1 MSKIINKNALY
12 GNKFLNI
19 KENELVLDG
28 INVKNLIEK
37 YSTPSFVFLQK
48 KIEENIKKINDCFS
62 SVFTNS
68 QGFYSTKAN
77 YLPEIISIVK
87 NQNFGTEIVGLPE
100 LKILKKIG
108 FPFEKVIAGGPYL
121 PNDFLAEIIKTHVK
135 YLVVY
140 DLDDIVRIQEIIQ
153 EFGTYKQ
160 DILIR
165 IQSQKYTGRLGI
177 VLNEPNLKN
186 LKDIFDKCPNLQ
198 YKGILAHRGTQL
210 NSIDDYMKN
219 FQLLIENA
227 IKIKKFVG
235 WDTSILNIGGGF
247 PNADSIKKNQLIAIL
262 KKFKE
267 KLLKNN
273 LNSCSIFYEP
283 GRFIV
288 GDTGF
293 ALASVIKYDKIHRTA
308 FLDIG
313 NNYIPKFMKSSL
325 RFYNISKIFESPNK
339 PIDFMGNIPS
349 DQDIL
354 VKNYNFTPSIQTG
367 DYILIANVGAYA
379 LTWSIRF
386 PYPNPSIILI
396 ESDQIKEIHNQNS
409 PNDFSIH

>member
-1 MSKIINKNALY
+1 LSKIINKNALY

-28 INVKNLIEK
+28 INVKKLIEK
-37 YSTPSFVFLQK
+37 YNTPSFVFLQK
-48 KIEENIKKINDCFS
+48 KIEDNIKKIIECFS
-62 SVFTNS
+62 SVFPNS

-77 YLPEIISIVK
+77 YLPEIISTVK

-100 LKILKKIG
+100 LKILKKIE

-121 PNDFLAEIIKTHVK
+121 PNDFLIEIIKTHVK
-135 YLVVY
+135 YLVIY
-140 DLDDIVRIQEIIQ
+140 DLDDIIRIQEIIQ
-153 EFGTYKQ
+153 EFGEYTQ

-177 VLNEPNLKN
+177 VLNEPNLKK
-186 LKDIFDKCPNLQ
+186 LKDLFDKCPNLQ

-247 PNADSIKKNQLIAIL
+247 PNADSLKKIQLITIL

-267 KLLKNN
+267 ILVKNN
-273 LNSCSIFYEP
+273 LDSCSIFYEP

-288 GDTGF
+288 GDAGF
-293 ALASVIKYDKIHRTA
+293 ALASVFKYDKIHRTA
-308 FLDIG
+308 FLDVG

-396 ESDQIKEIHNQNS
+396 ETDQIKEIHNRNS

>member
-28 INVKNLIEK
+28 IKVKNLIEK
-37 YSTPSFVFLQK
+37 YNTPSFVFLQK

-77 YLPEIISIVK
+77 YLPEIISVVK

-121 PNDFLAEIIKTHVK
+121 PNDFLTEIIKTHVK

-140 DLDDIVRIQEIIQ
+140 DLDDIIRIQEIIQ
-153 EFGTYKQ
+153 EFGEYTQ

-177 VLNEPNLKN
+177 VLKEPNLKK
-186 LKDIFDKCPNLQ
+186 LKDLFDKCPNLQ
-198 YKGILAHRGTQL
+198 YKGVLAHRGTQL

-227 IKIKKFVG
+227 IKIKKFV
-235 WDTSILNIGGGF
+235 
-247 PNADSIKKNQLIAIL
+247 
-262 KKFKE
+262 
-267 KLLKNN
+267 
-273 LNSCSIFYEP
+273 
-283 GRFIV
+283 
-288 GDTGF
+288 
-293 ALASVIKYDKIHRTA
+293 
-308 FLDIG
+308 
-313 NNYIPKFMKSSL
+313 
-325 RFYNISKIFESPNK
+325 
-339 PIDFMGNIPS
+339 
-349 DQDIL
+349 
-354 VKNYNFTPSIQTG
+354 
-367 DYILIANVGAYA
+367 
-379 LTWSIRF
+379 
-386 PYPNPSIILI
+386 
-396 ESDQIKEIHNQNS
+396 
-409 PNDFSIH
+409 